1 MEALSLYSS
10 LLLILIILYN
20 YLMLQWMETLVC
32 GAIGVIALV
41 ITLVYV
47 AETAL
52 KQEQETVQTL
62 FL

>member
-1 MEALSLYSS
+1 
-10 LLLILIILYN
+10 
-20 YLMLQWMETLVC
+20 MLQWMETSVC

-41 ITLVYV
+41 ITLIYV